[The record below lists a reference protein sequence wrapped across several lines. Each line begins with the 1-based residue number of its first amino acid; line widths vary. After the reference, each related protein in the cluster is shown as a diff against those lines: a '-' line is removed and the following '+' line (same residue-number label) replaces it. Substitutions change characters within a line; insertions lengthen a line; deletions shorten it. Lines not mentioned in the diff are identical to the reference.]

1 MLRQFLREWVVEM
14 LAQLF
19 EGSTYQILAL
29 FVDLILVT
37 IVLYRVLSIFA
48 GTRAIAVING
58 LIMIIAI
65 SVVARMLGLST
76 LYWLLQK
83 GLTAVTVALPIVF
96 QPELRRGL
104 ERLGAYK
111 GLAHWLPWIQPKAE
125 KVSAEHIAEAAF
137 RMQRQHIGAL
147 MVLRGQ
153 MPLADIVD
161 TGIQL
166 DAKITTELICQ
177 VFVPNS
183 PLHDGAAI
191 ISESRIVAAACLLP
205 LSDNN
210 KIDKN
215 FGTRHRAALGL
226 SEVSD
231 ALVIVVSEETGRVS
245 LAKGGELQRIQSS
258 AELVEKLGGII
269 DKGDPGDP
277 HKVQAPLAWPKWWR
291 LFGGDGR

>member
-1 MLRQFLREWVVEM
+1 M

-19 EGSTYQILAL
+19 EGSTYQILAFFL
-29 FVDLILVT
+29 DLILVT

-58 LIMIIAI
+58 LIIIIAI

-76 LYWLLQK
+76 LYWLFQK

-104 ERLGAYK
+104 EKLGAYK
-111 GLAHWLPWIQPKAE
+111 GAGRWLPWLQPKTE
-125 KVSAEHIAEAAF
+125 RVPAEHIAEAAF

-147 MVLRGQ
+147 MVLRNQ
-153 MPLADIVD
+153 ISLSDIVD

-166 DAKITTELICQ
+166 DAKITTELLCQ

-183 PLHDGAAI
+183 PLHDGAVV
-191 ISESRIVAAACLLP
+191 ISDNRVVAAACLLP
-205 LSDNN
+205 LSDNAT
-210 KIDKN
+210 IDKDL
-215 FGTRHRAALGL
+215 GTRHRAALGL

-231 ALVIVVSEETGRVS
+231 ALILVVSEETGRIS
-245 LAKGGELQRIQSS
+245 LAKGGELQRIQST
-258 AELVEKLGGII
+258 AELVEKLGGRAGK
-269 DKGDPGDP
+269 DDPDGSRTVP
-277 HKVQAPLAWPKWWR
+277 PPRPWSKWWR
-291 LFGGDGR
+291 PLGGDGK

>member
-1 MLRQFLREWVVEM
+1 M

-29 FVDLILVT
+29 FIDLVLVT

-58 LIMIIAI
+58 LIIIIAI

-76 LYWLLQK
+76 LYWLFQK

-104 ERLGAYK
+104 EKLGAYK
-111 GLAHWLPWIQPKAE
+111 GVGRWLPWLQPKTERVPAE
-125 KVSAEHIAEAAF
+125 YIAEAAF

-147 MVLRGQ
+147 MVLRNQ
-153 MPLADIVD
+153 MSLADIVD
-161 TGIQL
+161 TGIPL
-166 DAKITTELICQ
+166 DARITTELLCQ

-183 PLHDGAAI
+183 PLHDGAVI
-191 ISESRIVAAACLLP
+191 ISDNRVVAAACLLP
-205 LSDNN
+205 LSENAT
-210 KIDKN
+210 IDKDL
-215 FGTRHRAALGL
+215 GTRHRAALGL

-231 ALVIVVSEETGRVS
+231 ALILVVSEETGRIS
-245 LAKGGELQRIQSS
+245 LAKGGELQRIQST
-258 AELVEKLGGII
+258 AELIKKLGGRVG
-269 DKGDPGDP
+269 KGDPGGSRTVAQP
-277 HKVQAPLAWPKWWR
+277 RPWSKWWR
-291 LFGGDGR
+291 SLGGDGR